1 MFDFNSF
8 HFQLSGKTVDYICP
22 KCNYK
27 FEAPIEAVHEF
38 EEDDIF
44 NGLPESTPPYIIC
57 AKCNY
62 QKCVPIDYISTRGY
76 HHIYKDN

>member
-1 MFDFNSF
+1 MFKFKFFPLKRIRKTINNSC
-8 HFQLSGKTVDYICP
+8 S
-22 KCNYK
+22 KCKYK